1 MILRY
6 VPHEKVESF
15 KKDGWVFKSNIL
27 GHHGD
32 HAIIMQ
38 KKSPRREDNLGFS
51 GDSKLRV
58 TYMIIY
64 NSLIAIL

>member
-15 KKDGWVFKSNIL
+15 KKNGWVFKSYIL

-38 KKSPRREDNLGFS
+38 KKAQAGRTTWAFT
-51 GDSKLRV
+51 GDRKLRV
-58 TYMIIY
+58 TYTIIY
-64 NSLIAIL
+64 NSLIASL